1 MHHQDA
7 NRPLRTFTMSKR
19 FTVIAI
25 VAWIAAGVAYAQFPI
40 LDAVAGKVVQKYQS
54 ASCEQLWE
62 KKGEAKSPEEQRV
75 IGLLKNDP
83 QMRTAFINQVAAPI
97 ANKMFECGMIP

>member
-1 MHHQDA
+1 M
-7 NRPLRTFTMSKR
+7 TKR
-19 FTVIAI
+19 LGWLTAV
-25 VAWIAAGVAYAQFPI
+25 VAVLVASIAYAQYPI
-40 LDAVAGKVVQKYQS
+40 LDMVAGKVIQKYQS
-54 ASCEQLWE
+54 SSCEQLWQQ
-62 KKGEAKSPEEQRV
+62 KGEPKTMEEQRV